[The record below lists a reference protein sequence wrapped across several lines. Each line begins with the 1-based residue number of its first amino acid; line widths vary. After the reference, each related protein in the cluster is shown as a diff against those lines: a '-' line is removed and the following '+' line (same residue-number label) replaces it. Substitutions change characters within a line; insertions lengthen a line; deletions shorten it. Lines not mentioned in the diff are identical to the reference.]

1 MIRRFQI
8 WATIHEI
15 FIRASPETFYNLTM
29 PTNTLRVLIADDA
42 AEFRRSVRM
51 MLADEKTFEIVAIA
65 KDGQEAVEMASDLKP
80 DVAVI
85 DINMPRK
92 DGLTAIRDIGKV
104 SPHTACM
111 IMSSEGESALLKKAM
126 SLGVKEYLLKP
137 FTPEEFV
144 SAIKKIAAQVT
155 ENKKLNAAARAAEA
169 DRDKFL
175 IQLVNSFLK
184 AKRTD
189 DEAIN
194 AYTDYVMGSK
204 VEPKILSQLAYIFL
218 SRKDWKT
225 LKIICEK
232 IMASENLK
240 TAQTSPK
247 KTNRLPAP

>member
-1 MIRRFQI
+1 
-8 WATIHEI
+8 
-15 FIRASPETFYNLTM
+15 M
-29 PTNTLRVLIADDA
+29 PNNTLRVLIADDA

-51 MLADEKTFEIVAIA
+51 MLADEKSFEIVGIA

-80 DVAVI
+80 DVAVM

-144 SAIKKIAAQVT
+144 SAIKKIAVQVM
-155 ENKKLNAAARAAEA
+155 ENKKQNAAAHAAEV

-189 DEAIN
+189 DEAIS
-194 AYTDYVMGSK
+194 AYTEYVMGAK
-204 VEPKILSQLAYIFL
+204 IDAKILSQLAYIFL

-232 IMASENLK
+232 MLASESLR
-240 TAQTSPK
+240 TPQQPSPK